1 MVRFS
6 LFGLCLWT
14 LTMVCLGFILVA
26 DMVFVQ
32 QSAGWYVL
40 LAMQSG
46 FRFLTSRVLIQ
57 NSACH
62 VRNLL
67 EARMGSSCEAAL
79 DLCKMVEERMSV
91 ILSLIR
97 IFDY

>member
-1 MVRFS
+1 M
-6 LFGLCLWT
+6 L
-14 LTMVCLGFILVA
+14 CLGFILVA

-32 QSAGWYVL
+32 QSARQYVL

-46 FRFLTSRVLIQ
+46 FRFLTSLQ
-57 NSACH
+57 Q
-62 VRNLL
+62 
-67 EARMGSSCEAAL
+67 
-79 DLCKMVEERMSV
+79 MSV